1 MFGRGAG
8 SKMRPRAERFRRN
21 GAISVGL
28 FKDMKNMVNQ
38 AGAITAQ
45 AQQMQQAAMAQQA
58 AANAPVDLNDPM
70 WAPIEGVSLD
80 QYAKI
85 SAGLVRD
92 GVAGIEAV
100 EAYAESH
107 GVPSGKWQAVQTG
120 WVARMGQHM
129 EVRTRYGN
137 LYAQA

>member
-1 MFGRGAG
+1 M
-8 SKMRPRAERFRRN
+8 
-21 GAISVGL
+21 GL
-28 FKDMKNMVNQ
+28 FKDAKNMMSQ

-45 AQQMQQAAMAQQA
+45 AQQMQAAALAQQQA
-58 AANAPVDLNDPM
+58 AAAPVDLADPM

-92 GVAGIEAV
+92 GVTGIEAV

-107 GVPSGKWQAVQTG
+107 GVPAGKWQAVQTG

-137 LYAQA
+137 LYSQA